1 MIISRTPFRVS
12 FIGGGTDLESYYVAG
27 EGRVLST
34 TIDKYIYVC
43 VKKPVDIVEHRYRI
57 VWSRLECK
65 DRIEDIEPPIVRETL
80 AFLKIDHPVEIVTVA
95 DVPAQTGLGS
105 SSAFAVGLLNALYCL
120 SGKTVTKYRLASEA
134 AHIEI
139 ERLGR
144 TIGKQDHFAA
154 AYGNINTFTFCSNG
168 RVSVDPVPY
177 NPTTKRAIQ
186 DRLMLFYTA
195 LKRDASKVLETQRG
209 GEDCSRVVLDELV
222 KLVEPAAEVLRSTGS
237 LLRFGELLHEAWVL
251 KRSLPGS
258 VSNPEIDAHYET
270 ARRAGAVGGKLL
282 GAGGGGFL
290 LFYVEPD
297 RQSAV
302 RAALASLFELP
313 FRFDDSGSRIT
324 YYDER

>member
-12 FIGGGTDLESYYVAG
+12 FVGGGTDLASYYSTAD
-27 EGRVLST
+27 GRVLST

-43 VKKPVDIVEHRYRI
+43 VKKPVDIVEQRYRI
-57 VWSRLECK
+57 VWSRLECT
-65 DRIEDIEPPIVRETL
+65 DRIEDIEHPIVREVL
-80 AFLKIDHPVEIVTVA
+80 GFLRIDYPVEIVTFA

-139 ERLGR
+139 DRLGR

-154 AYGNINTFTFCSNG
+154 AYGNINTFTFQADG
-168 RVSVDPVPY
+168 HVSVDPVAY
-177 NPTTKRAIQ
+177 NPQTKRALQ

-195 LKRDASKVLETQRG
+195 VKRDASEVLRTQRG
-209 GEDCSRVVLDELV
+209 GESRSRAVLEQLV
-222 KLVEPAAEVLRSTGS
+222 TLVRPAADILTASGS
-237 LLRFGELLHEAWVL
+237 LSRFGEMLHEAWML

-258 VSNPEIDAHYET
+258 VSSPEIDAYYEA
-270 ARRAGAVGGKLL
+270 ARRAGATGGKLL

-290 LFYVEPD
+290 LVYAEPES
-297 RQSAV
+297 QSAV
-302 RAALASLFELP
+302 RASLRDLFELP